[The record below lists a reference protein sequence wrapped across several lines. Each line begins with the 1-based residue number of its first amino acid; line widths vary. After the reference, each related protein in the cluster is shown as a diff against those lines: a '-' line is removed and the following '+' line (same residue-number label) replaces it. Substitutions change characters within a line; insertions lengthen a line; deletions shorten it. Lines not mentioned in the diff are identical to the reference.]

1 MSSINDL
8 VAFQKMEDLTVILH
22 KILTR
27 IPKKEQFALS
37 EDIKKQMYLLSKLMI
52 HINTLRKDRKEFFS
66 RVSEEF
72 DFLLYLIRLLY
83 KLRYVSTKQY
93 MYLSSKVN
101 EVIKICCGWIKN
113 TNSEK

>member
-22 KILTR
+22 KMLAR

-37 EDIKKQMYLLSKLMI
+37 EDIKKQMYLISRLMI
-52 HINTLRKDRKEFFS
+52 HINTLRKDRREYFS

-72 DFLLYLIRLLY
+72 DFLFYLVRLLY
-83 KLRYVSTKQY
+83 QLRYISTKQY
-93 MYLSSKVN
+93 MHLSGKVN

-113 TNSEK
+113 TDSEK